1 MPSSFPYDSWMFVN
15 KKKWDREK
23 SLKIELAKRKNLF
36 PTATLH
42 FREKKQY
49 AKSLSFYVVKKKYGL
64 QRLNLKLIAFF
75 LLFFLSFFNK
85 LPLSSWSWGAL
96 IRGGLL
102 IEGAFI
108 NFFEFLG
115 DV

>member
-15 KKKWDREK
+15 KKKRDREK

-49 AKSLSFYVVKKKYGL
+49 AKSLSFYVVKKKIRFAKIELETYC
-64 QRLNLKLIAFF
+64 FF
-75 LLFFLSFFNK
+75 SAVFPIFF
-85 LPLSSWSWGAL
+85 
-96 IRGGLL
+96 
-102 IEGAFI
+102 
-108 NFFEFLG
+108 
-115 DV
+115 